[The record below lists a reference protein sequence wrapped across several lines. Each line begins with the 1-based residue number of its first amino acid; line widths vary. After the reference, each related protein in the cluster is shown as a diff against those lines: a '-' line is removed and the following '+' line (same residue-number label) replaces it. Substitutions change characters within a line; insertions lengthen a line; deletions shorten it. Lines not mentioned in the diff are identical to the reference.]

1 MEPAGRAGHRL
12 RWRML
17 RATLFL
23 AACLGLSIFLLTGR
37 RDTAAAVGLI
47 AGSIFPLAAWFA
59 PERLERRRPPGFFY
73 AVGVVAL
80 VLPFAQLALGLEWTP
95 WADLEG
101 PYRPRANVAPDG
113 FAGGS
118 EVVIVVPTGQ
128 FMAKPYSYRRASS
141 SFGSEGVL
149 LKTAW
154 PMSLVYDPLF
164 IPLAGISACRT
175 SEVSSMR
182 SALSLVGSAF
192 TVEVSDPE
200 GRVIEW
206 CRLHDIGDGRPGAA
220 AP

>member
-1 MEPAGRAGHRL
+1 MV
-12 RWRML
+12 

-37 RDTAAAVGLI
+37 RDTAAAAGLI
-47 AGSIFPLAAWFA
+47 AAGILALPAWFT

-73 AVGVVAL
+73 AVGVLAL

-95 WADLEG
+95 WADLER
-101 PYRPRANVAPDG
+101 PYRPPGSVAPDG

-128 FMAKPYSYRRASS
+128 FMVKPYSYRRAAS

-149 LKTAW
+149 LKAGW

-206 CRLHDIGDGRPGAA
+206 CRLHDIGDGQPVQGE
-220 AP
+220 